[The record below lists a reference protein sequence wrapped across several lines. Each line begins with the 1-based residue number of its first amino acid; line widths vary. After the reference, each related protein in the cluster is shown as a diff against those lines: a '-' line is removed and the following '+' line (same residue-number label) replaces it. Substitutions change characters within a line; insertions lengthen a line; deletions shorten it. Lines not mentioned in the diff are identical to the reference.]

1 MKRLGG
7 GIQGEGGMLG
17 GFRRVHRGY
26 EGGSFLLIFFRAAKS
41 KWALPEL
48 ANTFSL

>member
-7 GIQGEGGMLG
+7 GILGARGMFGG
-17 GFRRVHRGY
+17 VHRGY
-26 EGGSFLLIFFRAAKS
+26 ESRGVFSFDLFRAAKS